1 MNLNDILDSYP
12 EENFLIADGFD
23 EAVIGFDVNT
33 HRLIYSISKCIN
45 ILINEGMT
53 EEEANEYF
61 YFNVSGSYVSDKTP
75 IWCYDTIN

>member
-33 HRLIYSISKCIN
+33 FRLIYSVSKCIN

-61 YFNVSGSYVSDKTP
+61 YFNVSGSYVGGKTP
-75 IWCYDTIN
+75 IWCSDIIN